1 MKMKKWYN
9 ILLAVIV
16 SILYLV
22 VVALWISIPE
32 ELTLNLAVTIV
43 ALALSMV
50 SIYLNRDSLSLY
62 YQSHHFKKLQEALVF
77 FALLFSLFGVAN
89 YWAYKHP
96 VQFDWSVI
104 KLNSLSDQT
113 KNILKEMKEP
123 ITFKMFARKQESLP
137 WMALLEFYRAEKP
150 SINIE
155 KIDIDVRP
163 DLVGDYQIS
172 DAATLVIEYN
182 GKRQKVTERDEL
194 NITNGLIKISRGQD
208 PVVYLVQ
215 GHGEGDINS
224 QESEG
229 LKFIYEAARN
239 SALDIR
245 PINLLSTQ
253 EIPFDAKAL
262 VLWGPKTTLQPSEIA
277 VIQRFLARKGNLML
291 ALDPDLNGDKHENLR
306 ALLRQYKM
314 IIRND
319 MVIDKKN
326 FVNGS
331 NGSIPLVDHFD
342 HNSEITKNFK
352 GQVFFPLVSSLDPIP
367 DQVVPGVLGEVKS
380 LIESTPFPDSWGE
393 TSIKELAAQEVS
405 FTKDEDRPGPLHLA
419 LTYETPESRIV
430 VFGNSTFVI
439 NAYSKFGANYAFF
452 LNSLSWT
459 VGEDRLI
466 SFNLPIIQSEPIFIS
481 APQMGIIFYFSVLFS
496 PLVLFGL
503 AIFMYRRK
511 RDK

>member
-1 MKMKKWYN
+1 MKKWYN
-9 ILLAVIV
+9 ILLAIIISV
-16 SILYLV
+16 LYLV
-22 VVALWISIPE
+22 VIALWISIPE
-32 ELTLNLAVTIV
+32 ELTLNIAVTAV
-43 ALALSMV
+43 AMALTCV
-50 SIYLNRDSLSLY
+50 SIYLNRVNLSVY
-62 YQSHHFKKLQEALVF
+62 YQSNHFKKLQETLVF
-77 FALLFSLFGVAN
+77 FALLFSLFGVGN

-96 VQFDWSVI
+96 SQFDWSVI
-104 KLNSLSDQT
+104 KLNSLTDQT

-194 NITNGLIKISRGQD
+194 NITNGLIKISRNQD
-208 PVVYLVQ
+208 PVVYFVQ

-224 QESEG
+224 QENEG
-229 LKFIYEAARN
+229 LKFIFESAKN
-239 SALDIR
+239 SAMDIR
-245 PINLLSTQ
+245 PLNLLTTQ
-253 EIPFDAKAL
+253 VIPYDAKAI
-262 VLWGPKTTLQPSEIA
+262 VLWGPKTALHASEIN
-277 VIQRFLARKGNLML
+277 VLKEFLERKGNLMV
-291 ALDPDLNGDKHENLR
+291 AIDPELNGDVHQDLR
-306 ALLRQYKM
+306 ALLRAYKM
-314 IIRND
+314 IVRND
-319 MVIDKKN
+319 LVIDRKS

-342 HNSEITKNFK
+342 HDSEITKNFK
-352 GQVFFPLVSSLDPIP
+352 GQIFFPLAASLDPIP
-367 DQVVPGVLGEVKS
+367 DQVVPGMKGVVKS
-380 LIESTPFPDSWGE
+380 LASSTPFPDSWGE
-393 TSIKELAAQEVS
+393 TSLKELAAQNMQY
-405 FTKDEDRPGPLHLA
+405 TQGEDRPGPLSLA
-419 LTYETPESRIV
+419 LTFESDTNRIA
-430 VFGNSTFVI
+430 VFGNSSFVY
-439 NAYSKFGANYAFF
+439 NAYSKFGSNYAFF
-452 LNSLSWT
+452 LNSLSWV

-466 SFNLPIIQSEPIFIS
+466 SFNLPIVQSEPIFIS

>member
-9 ILLAVIV
+9 ILLAVIISV
-16 SILYLV
+16 LYLV
-22 VVALWISIPE
+22 VIALWISIPD
-32 ELTLNLAVTIV
+32 ELTLNTAVTVV
-43 ALALSMV
+43 ALLLSLV
-50 SIYLNRDSLSLY
+50 SIYLNRDSLSVY
-62 YQSHHFKKLQEALVF
+62 YQSHHFKKLQETLVF
-77 FALLFSLFGVAN
+77 FALLFSIFGVGN

-96 VQFDWSVI
+96 AQFDWSVI

-113 KNILKEMKEP
+113 KNVLKEMKEP
-123 ITFKMFARKQESLP
+123 LTFKMFARKQESLP
-137 WMALLEFYRAEKP
+137 WMALLEFYRAERP

-194 NITNGLIKISRGQD
+194 NITNGLIKISRNQD
-208 PVVYLVQ
+208 PVVYITQ

-224 QESEG
+224 QDNEG
-229 LKFIYEAARN
+229 LKFIFEAARN

-253 EIPFDAKAL
+253 EIPFDAKTL
-262 VLWGPKTTLQPSEIA
+262 ILWGPKTTLQPSEID
-277 VIQRFLARKGNLML
+277 VIKRFLARKGNLMV
-291 ALDPDLNGDKHENLR
+291 AIDPDLNGDKHENLR
-306 ALLRQYKM
+306 SLLRQYKM

-319 MVIDKKN
+319 MVMDRKN

-342 HNSEITKNFK
+342 HTQEITKNFK
-352 GQVFFPLVSSLDPIP
+352 GQIFFPLVSSLEVIP
-367 DQVVPGVLGEVKS
+367 DQVVPGMAGTVKP
-380 LIESTPFPDSWGE
+380 LAESTPFPDSWGE
-393 TSIKELAAQEVS
+393 TSIKELAAQEIS
-405 FTKDEDRPGPLHLA
+405 FTSGQDQPGPLSMVLSF
-419 LTYETPESRIV
+419 ESSDNRIV
-430 VFGNSTFVI
+430 AFGNSSFVY

-452 LNSLSWT
+452 LNSLSWA

>member
-9 ILLAVIV
+9 IVLAIVI

-43 ALALSMV
+43 AMTLTLV
-50 SIYLNRDSLSLY
+50 SIYMNRHSLSVY
-62 YQSHHFKKLQEALVF
+62 YQSNHFKKLQESIVF
-77 FALLFSLFGVAN
+77 FGLLFSLFGVAN

-96 VQFDWSVI
+96 AQFDWSVI
-104 KLNSLSDQT
+104 KINSLSDQT
-113 KNILKEMKEP
+113 KNILKGMDEP
-123 ITFKMFARKQESLP
+123 ITFKMFARKQDSLP

-172 DAATLVIEYN
+172 DAATLVIEYK

-194 NITNGLIKISRGQD
+194 NITNGLVKISRSQD
-208 PVVYLVQ
+208 PVVYFVQ

-224 QESEG
+224 QDNEG
-229 LKFIYEAARN
+229 LKFIFEAIKN
-239 SALDIR
+239 SAIDIR

-253 EIPFDAKAL
+253 EIPFDAKTL
-262 VLWGPKTTLQPSEIA
+262 VLWGPKTALHPSEVN
-277 VIQRFLARKGNLML
+277 VIKNFLERKGNLMI
-291 ALDPDLNGDKHENLR
+291 ALDPDLNQDVHGDLR
-306 ALLRQYKM
+306 ALLRNYKM
-314 IIRND
+314 IMRND
-319 MVIDKKN
+319 MVMDRKS

-331 NGSIPLVDHFD
+331 NGSIPLIDHYD
-342 HNSEITKNFK
+342 HESEITKNFK
-352 GQVFFPLVSSLDPIP
+352 GQTFYPLAASLEPIP
-367 DQVVPGVLGEVKS
+367 SEVVPGMKGTVKT
-380 LIESTPFPDSWGE
+380 LIETTPFPDSWGE
-393 TSIKELAAQEVS
+393 TSLKEVAAQDMRY
-405 FTKDEDRPGPLHLA
+405 TQGEDRPGPLALA
-419 LTYETPESRIV
+419 LTYESDDNRIV
-430 VFGNSTFVI
+430 AFGNSSFVL
-439 NAYSKFGANYAFF
+439 NAYSKFGNNYAFF
-452 LNSLSWT
+452 LNSLSWV

-466 SFNLPIIQSEPIFIS
+466 SFNLPIVQSEPIFIS